1 MKKIIFYENNNKKF
15 KLTQRY
21 TQRFQELGLSNIPTK
36 VGEYDNADEMLINAV
51 EQIRTEIPQLLTVE
65 LKQYLNYQNIQ
76 SHFMQVFSS
85 FESFAIQF
93 WIKMIALNPQ
103 LTSSKNLNN
112 LYNGII
118 YGYSHDEFL
127 QVCKDNR
134 LTLSEELQ
142 HLYNALIA
150 RREVVTELRKRRD
163 AGYDEY
169 QKFCMD
175 VGMRTCSHIPPID
188 GFKIVEYDE
197 TKFQAKIKIQIN
209 SFGSEY
215 EELELMP
222 I

>member
-21 TQRFQELGLSNIPTK
+21 IQRLQELGFSNIPTK
-36 VGEYDNADEMLINAV
+36 VDEYDNTDETLINAI
-51 EQIRTEIPQLLTVE
+51 EQIRTEIPQLLTEE
-65 LKQYLNYQNIQ
+65 LKQYVNYQSIQ

-93 WIKMIALNPQ
+93 WIKIIELNPQ
-103 LTSSKNLNN
+103 LVSSKNLNN
-112 LYNGII
+112 LYNGIV

-127 QVCKDNR
+127 QVCKDNN
-134 LTLSEELQ
+134 LTLSENLQ
-142 HLYNALIA
+142 HLYNALIS
-150 RREVVTELRKRRD
+150 RREVVTGLRERRD
-163 AGYDEY
+163 ADYDKY
-169 QKFCMD
+169 QKFCVD
-175 VGMRTCSHIPPID
+175 IGMRTCSHIPPVD

-197 TKFQAKIKIQIN
+197 TKFQAKIKIQTN

-215 EELELMP
+215 EELELLS